1 MSQNPRIASHESA
14 VGRPATTRAAS
25 LAEEYQQ
32 RPHPHPK
39 RSRSWKPP
47 ETLLPTRNSCRIGAA
62 PPNPPPPRLPWAA
75 RAQRGTNEVG
85 TQPASAEHQLPTS
98 SPTAGPWCGGSGRPL
113 AGRPVTREP
122 SWSPRDMGNAG
133 EHQLLTSPPTGGP
146 RCGGSGR
153 RKFHES
159 SGASAALLPL
169 GVFVPRGSFEPQP
182 LQRQGRSSTIKS
194 KRAWPDLS
202 SSRRRLANAVTR
214 SPTSASDKVAKKSHS
229 PAPTSRSADATVCAA
244 VRCGCGGRPRDVL
257 GSANDLAPSGNC
269 DASAVDAA
277 QDEGGAFA
285 GERAPGCVGGGG
297 EGAGMRR
304 PPPKRARPPPEI

>member
-1 MSQNPRIASHESA
+1 MHFGMGTHSRALVQVWQDHKSKHNGDGRQKRHGLTVTSMSQNLRIASHEAA
-14 VGRPATTRAAS
+14 VGRW
-25 LAEEYQQ
+25 Q
-32 RPHPHPK
+32 RSINSRPIHTPSAHVPGSRQK
-39 RSRSWKPP
+39 RCC
-47 ETLLPTRNSCRIGAA
+47 L
-62 PPNPPPPRLPWAA
+62 
-75 RAQRGTNEVG
+75 RGTRVG
-85 TQPASAEHQLPTS
+85 SAQL
-98 SPTAGPWCGGSGRPL
+98 
-113 AGRPVTREP
+113 
-122 SWSPRDMGNAG
+122 
-133 EHQLLTSPPTGGP
+133 
-146 RCGGSGR
+146 
-153 RKFHES
+153 HES

-182 LQRQGRSSTIKS
+182 LQRQGRNSTIKS

-202 SSRRRLANAVTR
+202 SSRRRLAIAVTR

-244 VRCGCGGRPRDVL
+244 VRCGCGGRPTDVL
-257 GSANDLAPSGNC
+257 GSAHDLAPSGNC

-304 PPPKRARPPPEI
+304 PPPRDLAPTDG